1 MIEKDL
7 KISNIKGLLIF
18 LVVFGHLIELYKG
31 NYYQI
36 FVLIYAFHM
45 PLFIFISGFL
55 AKRATVSKII

>member
-45 PLFIFISGFL
+45 PLFIFISGF
-55 AKRATVSKII
+55 